1 MRPSLLSPGLLAG
14 PMAMTGVTPTVTVT
28 SSGSFKSWSTHKGP
42 LAELENGRS
51 ESAPGA
57 YRDPK
62 GAPAGAGRYATV
74 ARWSLSRRAAH

>member
-14 PMAMTGVTPTVTVT
+14 PMAVTPTVTVT
-28 SSGSFKSWSTHKGP
+28 GSFKSWSTHKGP

-57 YRDPK
+57 YRDPE
-62 GAPAGAGRYATV
+62 GAPRAAGAGRYATV

>member
-28 SSGSFKSWSTHKGP
+28 VTGSFKSWSTHKGP

-51 ESAPGA
+51 ESAPGGA

-62 GAPAGAGRYATV
+62 GAPAGAGRYATM
-74 ARWSLSRRAAH
+74 LRA